1 MLNSSQNALD
11 AYKQVG
17 LQGSTT
23 DADPHTLITML
34 MDGAKER
41 LITARN
47 AMERGDIAL
56 KGESIGKAVSIIDA
70 LRASLD
76 PKANQALAENLASL
90 YEYMNT
96 RLTQA
101 NLRNDASG
109 VTEVLGLLSEI
120 KSAWVEI
127 PARLAGQGETAR

>member
-34 MDGAKER
+34 MNGARER

-56 KGESIGKAVSIIDA
+56 KGESIGKAVSIIDG

-76 PKANQALAENLASL
+76 PNANQALADNLANL

-101 NLRNDASG
+101 NLRNDVAG
-109 VTEVLGLLSEI
+109 VTEVLGLLAEI
-120 KSAWVEI
+120 KSAWDEI
-127 PARLAGQGETAR
+127 PSRLAETDQAAR